1 MITVWVTVAFLV
13 VGTVAVIRANAQTRK
28 KFDDTATRSVLRSG
42 TAATAR
48 VLSLDWAG
56 AKSGVWYVCRIG
68 LRVELAGREPYD
80 VTVQQRVEAVR
91 LPAVQPGATVA
102 VRIDPANPLIVG
114 IDFR

>member
-1 MITVWVTVAFLV
+1 MITVGITLALLV
-13 VGTVAVIRANAQTRK
+13 LGTVAVIRANARTRK
-28 KFDDTATRSVLRSG
+28 KFDDTATSAVLRSG

-48 VLSLDWAG
+48 VLSLDWGG

-68 LRVELAGREPYD
+68 LRVELVGSEPYD

-91 LPAVQPGATVA
+91 LAAVQPGATVA
-102 VRIDPANPLIVG
+102 VRVDPANPLIVG